1 MILVKKTA
9 FEKSLI
15 KEINEIQRKTEGI
28 KDGLIIQKYNQITKS
43 SIQALLYDKTHSKIS
58 KSVVKPI
65 ILEACLR
72 SETMAAGS
80 GILCLDFVLKTLPVI
95 IQKQKNQDFVLEET
109 LNNFINNLTKNVKNL
124 ANRSTGASITRHIQ
138 NLDIPDVCKLILQE
152 TYTLSGKS
160 GVIKVKKSNNQETK
174 IIVQKGSNFSL
185 NIDDVFLGKS
195 GKWNNNEVN
204 CVVIDGIVLEVSEI
218 HHLLESAA
226 ESNEPFVVFAREFS
240 PEVLHTISHNFIR
253 GTLNVIPVCV
263 PLDESSLNRLVDI
276 AVVCG
281 TDVISSQKGETIS
294 ASITRGLR
302 KVEKI
307 AFDKKGTTIHNTG
320 TLTQKSMHIERI
332 IANKNDEDFSNF
344 SQEVINEKQA
354 LVDKRLSEL
363 FSETVAIEIGQNL
376 LHKHRSVVEK
386 IDQALREIKSHTN
399 IGYVNKTSLMKELD
413 SSDFLEKSIKD
424 ILLEQEKEIYSV
436 ESIVLSVKFSKAIIK
451 SICSVESVLFYN

>member
-124 ANRSTGASITRHIQ
+124 ANRSTGASITSHIQ

-263 PLDESSLNRLVDI
+263 P
-276 AVVCG
+276 
-281 TDVISSQKGETIS
+281 
-294 ASITRGLR
+294 
-302 KVEKI
+302 
-307 AFDKKGTTIHNTG
+307 FDKKGTSIHNTG

-386 IDQALREIKSHTN
+386 IDQALRN